1 MLMGEELSCA
11 TDLTRA
17 LASAVLHRMCSG
29 TGCFIFLKAH
39 SSRKWVVV
47 IDMQAQIGKH
57 RQNHWRLRCL
67 LLRLC
72 LYNPCQSEVRRQGKT
87 REVGAEKHAT
97 MLVYLFLA
105 LLKRMLSYGHSQ
117 RLDPCQTVGKEFF
130 PNSK

>member
-47 IDMQAQIGKH
+47 IDMQ
-57 RQNHWRLRCL
+57 
-67 LLRLC
+67 
-72 LYNPCQSEVRRQGKT
+72 T
-87 REVGAEKHAT
+87 
-97 MLVYLFLA
+97 
-105 LLKRMLSYGHSQ
+105 
-117 RLDPCQTVGKEFF
+117 QTESLEIKM
-130 PNSK
+130 PSTQAMPL